1 MYVCMYVCM
10 YAMLCFA
17 VFIPTS
23 SISYAPIIMLLK
35 HARNSLTTVWF
46 DIPYYLWP
54 FRVVMYAT
62 L

>member
-35 HARNSLTTVWF
+35 HARNSLTTIWF
-46 DIPYYLWP
+46 DIPYNL
-54 FRVVMYAT
+54 
-62 L
+62 